1 MRCILWTLTWQ
12 QKLLLLLRLW
22 SVLWEHYHDIIM
34 SRASFKNV
42 RLEFLLGV
50 YFKFPKIIS
59 YRFTPFGDIKPNLII
74 RNNKNTVHWID
85 WIMNLC
91 IHCIKFSD
99 SEFFFRE
106 QRSLMYNLH
115 TVTGKGHRNSGCR
128 HFGSIQIESM
138 NCAQSWTNTHITS
151 DKSFYLII
159 HKKRDERLTAISIQ
173 RLNAEYILLLHKE
186 NKASKQSITVF
197 DWFLVV
203 ML

>member
-85 WIMNLC
+85 WIMNSC

-99 SEFFFRE
+99 SEFFFVSKDLWCIIFIQSPERVTEIRVVDTLVQFKSNRWITLSHE
-106 QRSLMYNLH
+106 QTRTLRVISLS
-115 TVTGKGHRNSGCR
+115 T
-128 HFGSIQIESM
+128 
-138 NCAQSWTNTHITS
+138 
-151 DKSFYLII
+151 
-159 HKKRDERLTAISIQ
+159 
-173 RLNAEYILLLHKE
+173 
-186 NKASKQSITVF
+186 
-197 DWFLVV
+197 
-203 ML
+203 